1 MEWWQFILLFIG
13 SLVLIMS
20 IGLPIA
26 VAFLVVNFVAAIWI
40 FDINRGPI
48 FILNS
53 MFDAVTKFSLAPVP
67 LFILMG
73 AILFSTGVINNALE
87 AISKWI
93 GRVPGRLSLL
103 SLGGGALFANL
114 SGSAV
119 ANTAVL
125 GSMLVPEMRKQ
136 GYSKTMTY
144 GPIMG
149 AAGLAI
155 VIPPSAI
162 AIMLGSI
169 GQIPVGPLLIAG
181 MMPGL
186 IMAGLYVVYV
196 ITRCYRNPALAP
208 IYETESYALKD
219 KLKSTLFYITPLVVL
234 IVAVLGIIFMGI
246 ATPTEASAVGAFGAL
261 ILAVLYRKLNL
272 SNLIAALQST
282 LKTTGMVML
291 IIACAAA
298 FSQLLAITGATRGLT
313 TLVSNSPW
321 APMAIILLMIAIVFV
336 LGMFLEQIAI
346 MMLVLPIFVPIVSI
360 IGFDPVWF
368 GVVMLVA
375 MEIGTFSPPFGMILF
390 VMRSVAPKDVSMV
403 DIYKSAI
410 PFILIDAAVVVL
422 LLLFPSI
429 ATWLPSLMYR

>member
-186 IMAGLYVVYV
+186 IMAGLYIVYV

-368 GVVMLVA
+368 GVVMLVT

>member
-1 MEWWQFILLFIG
+1 M
-13 SLVLIMS
+13 
-20 IGLPIA
+20 A
-26 VAFLVVNFVAAIWI
+26 
-40 FDINRGPI
+40 
-48 FILNS
+48 
-53 MFDAVTKFSLAPVP
+53 
-67 LFILMG
+67 
-73 AILFSTGVINNALE
+73 
-87 AISKWI
+87 
-93 GRVPGRLSLL
+93 
-103 SLGGGALFANL
+103 
-114 SGSAV
+114 
-119 ANTAVL
+119 
-125 GSMLVPEMRKQ
+125 LVPEMRKQ

-196 ITRCYRNPALAP
+196 ITRCSRNPALAP

>member
-186 IMAGLYVVYV
+186 IMAGLYIVYV

-346 MMLVLPIFVPIVSI
+346 MMLVLPIFVPIVPI

-368 GVVMLVA
+368 GVVMLVT

>member
-1 MEWWQFILLFIG
+1 MEWWHFILLFIG
-13 SLVLIMS
+13 TLVLIMS

-26 VAFLVVNFVAAIWI
+26 VAFLVVNLAAAVWI
-40 FDINRGPI
+40 FDINRGPV

-73 AILFSTGVINNALE
+73 AILFSTGVINNTLE

-103 SLGGGALFANL
+103 SLGGGALFSNL

-125 GSMLVPEMRKQ
+125 GSMLVPEMRRQ

-181 MMPGL
+181 MIPGL
-186 IMAGLYVVYV
+186 IMAGLYIVYV
-196 ITRCYRNPALAP
+196 VIRCYRNPALAP
-208 IYETESYALKD
+208 IYESESYSLAD
-219 KLKSTLFYITPLVVL
+219 KLKSTLIYIVPLVLL
-234 IVAVLGIIFMGI
+234 IVTVLGIIFMGI
-246 ATPTEASAVGAFGAL
+246 ATPTEASAVGALGAL
-261 ILAVLYRKLNL
+261 ILAMLYRKLTVTTL
-272 SNLIAALQST
+272 VAAVQST

-291 IIACAAA
+291 IVASAAA

-313 TLVSNSPW
+313 SLVANSPW

-346 MMLVLPIFVPIVSI
+346 MMLVLPIFVPIVSV

-368 GVVMLVA
+368 GIVMLVT

-410 PFILIDAAVVVL
+410 PFILIDATVVAL

-429 ATWLPSLMYR
+429 ATWLPGLMYR

>member
-196 ITRCYRNPALAP
+196 ITRCSRNPALAP

>member
-1 MEWWQFILLFIG
+1 MEWWHFIILFIG
-13 SLVLIMS
+13 SLILIMS
-20 IGLPIA
+20 IGVPIA
-26 VAFLVVNFVAAIWI
+26 VAFLLVNFAAAIII
-40 FDINRGPI
+40 FNVTRGPS
-48 FILNS
+48 FLLNS
-53 MFDAVTKFSLAPVP
+53 MFDSVSKFSLAPVP

-73 AILFSTGVINNALE
+73 ALLFSTGVITNALD

-103 SLGGGALFANL
+103 SLGGGALFSNL

-136 GYSKTMTY
+136 GYSKAMTY

-181 MMPGL
+181 MVPGL

-196 ITRCYRNPALAP
+196 VFRCYRNPSLAP
-208 IYETESYALKD
+208 VYETQTYTLSD
-219 KLKSTLFYITPLVVL
+219 KIYSSIKYILPLIAL
-234 IVAVLGIIFMGI
+234 IVIVLSIIFMGV
-246 ATPTEASAVGAFGAL
+246 ATPTEASAVGALGAL
-261 ILAVLYRKLNL
+261 ILAMMYRRLNIR
-272 SNLIAALQST
+272 NLTSALHST

-291 IIACAAA
+291 IIASAAA

-313 TLVSNSPW
+313 SLVANSPW
-321 APMAIILLMIAIVFV
+321 APMAIILLMILIVFI

-360 IGFDPVWF
+360 LGFDLVWF
-368 GVVMLVA
+368 GIVMLVT

-390 VMRSVAPKDVSMV
+390 VMRSVTPKDVSMM
-403 DIYKSAI
+403 DIYKSAF
-410 PFILIDAAVVVL
+410 PFILIDAFVVFL
-422 LLLFPSI
+422 LLIFPTL